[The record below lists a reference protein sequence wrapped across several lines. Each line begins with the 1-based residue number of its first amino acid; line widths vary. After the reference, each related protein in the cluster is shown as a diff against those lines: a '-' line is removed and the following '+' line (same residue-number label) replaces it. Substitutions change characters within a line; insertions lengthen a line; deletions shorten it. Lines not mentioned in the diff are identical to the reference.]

1 MAAGYRAERKRQV
14 AELQEGGPWHDIGKD
29 ISGSV
34 HYHLA
39 AGRAI
44 PGGTDTPAKCRV
56 KPFTLP

>member
-44 PGGTDTPAKCRV
+44 PGGTDTPAKC
-56 KPFTLP
+56 